1 MHYMS
6 FIFFFFFI
14 SVAYSQYCPT
24 TNKQSKCQT
33 IKCFIYYYFINHN
46 SQSNTLAKTIYKSQP
61 TSHFVNSDNPTHQ
74 LHKKKKKKNFE
85 TDKDSQSPNT
95 IKYSNSIHNHPL
107 PKKTHT
113 HTHTIR
119 DSYIILSQK
128 KKKKQHNQSITD
140 SQHKHY
146 VNVMLGFEV

>member
-1 MHYMS
+1 MS

-46 SQSNTLAKTIYKSQP
+46 SQSNTLVKTIYKSQP
-61 TSHFVNSDNPTHQ
+61 TSHFVNSDSPTHQ
-74 LHKKKKKKNFE
+74 LHKKKKKNFE
-85 TDKDSQSPNT
+85 TNKDSQSPNT

-107 PKKTHT
+107 PKKKNTHT
-113 HTHTIR
+113 HNQRFLHHP
-119 DSYIILSQK
+119 QPK

>member
-61 TSHFVNSDNPTHQ
+61 TSHFVNSDSPTHQ
-74 LHKKKKKKNFE
+74 LQKKKKKNFE

-107 PKKTHT
+107 PKKKKHT
-113 HTHTIR
+113 HTHT
-119 DSYIILSQK
+119 
-128 KKKKQHNQSITD
+128 QSEIPT
-140 SQHKHY
+140 SSSAK
-146 VNVMLGFEV
+146 NK

>member
-1 MHYMS
+1 MS

-24 TNKQSKCQT
+24 TNKQSKYQT

-46 SQSNTLAKTIYKSQP
+46 SQSNTLVKTIYKSQP
-61 TSHFVNSDNPTHQ
+61 TSHFVNSDSPTHQ
-74 LHKKKKKKNFE
+74 LHKKKKKTLRQTKTHNPQIQSNIQIQFTIILCQKKKN
-85 TDKDSQSPNT
+85 
-95 IKYSNSIHNHPL
+95 
-107 PKKTHT
+107 THT

-119 DSYIILSQK
+119 DSYIILSKK